1 MGKRI
6 VLLGLAVCL
15 SVPLSA
21 LAGGRKP
28 IVAVFEIQP
37 RGLDLNRDLLRSL
50 TEYLGT
56 ALSEGGSYRV
66 VPLGDIRRALTSK
79 ARESYKKCYD
89 KQCQIELGRELAA
102 NKTISSSILKIG
114 KSCVVTCS
122 VYDLKTQTAELSA
135 KVEGRCGA
143 DALLASLREVARKVC
158 AKKTGQG
165 SEASKLNEILKR
177 TKTKVAERERAK
189 EAWALIS
196 KVARDE
202 ATPVGERAE
211 AVRAY
216 MQEFGKKNP
225 RYQEAAQLLAKIP
238 AAVRITSDPPGA
250 VIAIDGSYKG
260 TTPLALTVGA
270 GEHEVEASKD
280 GCFSAK
286 KSLSVEP
293 GDETSLEIAFERA
306 ATVVASSKPAG
317 ARLRVDGEAAG
328 RTPVR
333 LKLHAGEHRLVVSL
347 PGYEVEKRTVEVE
360 PGAVAEQYIEL
371 QALPK
376 GELAVRTEPAGARV
390 LVDGEE
396 VGTAPL
402 ERELA
407 PGFHEIGVAH
417 QGYVTEQRMVQLA
430 SGERTDLDLRLEAV
444 PPSYTSWGHVTFW
457 SGLGLAALGS
467 VSAYMAASLGDEANS
482 KASNS
487 LRDKSIA
494 WEGAMWAFLPAGGA
508 LMVSGIVLWA
518 LSPDEDLDELPG
530 VSVTPGPDGGL
541 SLSLCGRF

>member
-1 MGKRI
+1 MWKRI
-6 VLLGLAVCL
+6 ILLGLAVCL
-15 SVPLSA
+15 AVPLAA

-56 ALSEGGSYRV
+56 ALSERGSYRV
-66 VPLGDIRRALTSK
+66 VPPGDIRRALTSK
-79 ARESYKKCYD
+79 ALESYKECYD

-122 VYDLKTQTAELSA
+122 VYDLQTQTTDLSA
-135 KVEGRCGA
+135 KVEGKCGA
-143 DALLASLREVARKVC
+143 DALLASLREVASKVC
-158 AKKTGQG
+158 TKAGQG
-165 SEASKLNEILKR
+165 SEASELDEILKR
-177 TKTKVAERERAK
+177 TKNKVDERERAK
-189 EAWALIS
+189 QAWALIS

-202 ATPVGERAE
+202 STPVGERAE
-211 AVRAY
+211 AVQAY

-225 RYQEAAQLLAKIP
+225 RYREAAQLLAKIP

-250 VIAIDGSYKG
+250 VIAIDGSHKG
-260 TTPLALTVGA
+260 TTPIAVSVGA

-293 GDETSLEIAFERA
+293 GDETSLEIALERA
-306 ATVVASSKPAG
+306 AFLIASSKPAG
-317 ARLRVDGEAAG
+317 ARIRVDGEDVG
-328 RTPVR
+328 QTPVR
-333 LKLHAGEHRLVVSL
+333 LKLHAGEHRLAASLEGYADSQRTVHLEPGSRSEVSL
-347 PGYEVEKRTVEVE
+347 
-360 PGAVAEQYIEL
+360 EL
-371 QALPK
+371 YALPK

-390 LVDGEE
+390 MVDGEE

-402 ERELA
+402 EREFA
-407 PGFHEIGVAH
+407 PGTHEIGVAH
-417 QGYVTEQRMVQLA
+417 QGYVAEKRRVALA
-430 SGERTDLDLRLEAV
+430 AGERTEVELRLEAA
-444 PPSYTSWGHVTFW
+444 PAYASWGHVTFW

-482 KASNS
+482 EESNS
-487 LRDKSIA
+487 LRDESIA

-518 LSPDEDLDELPG
+518 LSPDEDLEGLSG
-530 VSVTPGPDGGL
+530 VSVTPGPDGGF